1 MEFLISLLSGG
12 ATGII
17 GTLVGRI
24 VGFYENKQKFAHE
37 LKLLELQARIG
48 AEEAERELAI
58 AEAKAAADLRIA
70 SYSHDSD
77 TGQGSQWVTNTLRL
91 IRPLLTAVLVLAVI
105 MLWFT
110 AEQFEADIRTQ
121 VVVAIIYLATS
132 AVTWW
137 FGDRAPSASRRS

>member
-12 ATGII
+12 ATGIL
-17 GTLVGRI
+17 GTLIGRV
-24 VGFYENKQKFAHE
+24 VGFYENKQKFQHE

-58 AEAKAAADLRIA
+58 AQAKAAADLRVA
-70 SYSHDSD
+70 SYEHDSN
-77 TGQGSQWVTNTLRL
+77 TGIGSAWVTDVLRL
-91 IRPLLTAVLVLAVI
+91 IRPTLTAVLVLAVI
-105 MLWFT
+105 VLWFT
-110 AEQFEADIRTQ
+110 AEEYEVDIRTQ

-137 FGDRAPSASRRS
+137 FGDRAPSIGNRK